1 MHNLVVYNID
11 MPNNEYSLDSMVC
24 FAIYSASN
32 AVAKAHRTV
41 LEPWELTYT
50 QYIVLLETH
59 ASDGGITVSELG
71 TRMNL
76 DSGTLSPLLRRLD
89 ARGLVSRARTSA
101 DERVVTVKI
110 TAAGAAV
117 LAELRTTLHGLRGAY
132 GFESQDQANH
142 LVKELHRITEG
153 MRQLTA
159 SASGLAPASTPDTG
173 RDNDASS
180 SPAPKGTS

>member
-1 MHNLVVYNID
+1 

-32 AVAKAHRTV
+32 TVAKAHRAV

-50 QYIVLLETH
+50 QYIALLETD
-59 ASDGGITVSELG
+59 ASGAGVSVSELG
-71 TRMNL
+71 TSMNL

-89 ARGLVSRARTSA
+89 TRGLVSRVRTSL

-110 TAAGAAV
+110 TPAGAAM
-117 LAELRTTLHGLRGAY
+117 LAELRATLHGLRGAY
-132 GFESQDQANH
+132 GFENQDQANH

-153 MRQLTA
+153 MRHLTA
-159 SASGLAPASTPDTG
+159 AAHGNAPTHQP
-173 RDNDASS
+173 
-180 SPAPKGTS
+180 